1 MEEDK
6 IKNILWKLPYS
17 EERYLLADICKEIK
31 EKIKDLNFEWEIGVG
46 TDSQI
51 RGSKV
56 FFTTVICIYQKSKGG
71 TYYYINDIMPKKSFG
86 TGNNQ
91 VLRMYEE
98 VKKTLEV
105 ASILEI
111 ETNRKPMVHVDAS
124 KSHKKAFT
132 SSFSEQL
139 KGYVVS
145 SGFECILKP
154 DSYVASCI
162 ADRHSKKS

>member
-1 MEEDK
+1 K
-6 IKNILWKLPYS
+6 KGFGANS
-17 EERYLLADICKEIK
+17 
-31 EKIKDLNFEWEIGVG
+31 
-46 TDSQI
+46 SQ
-51 RGSKV
+51 V
-56 FFTTVICIYQKSKGG
+56 
-71 TYYYINDIMPKKSFG
+71 P
-86 TGNNQ
+86 
-91 VLRMYEE
+91 RMYEE
-98 VKKTLEV
+98 VRRALEV
-105 ASILEI
+105 ASELEKQ
-111 ETNRKPMVHVDAS
+111 TGRKPMVHVDAS